1 MKSVNV
7 LNDKRLDRVN
17 GGRTDETIRPP
28 ENGNNFWETW
38 NPNFIQDHG
47 PLRAPFLEEYERKD
61 NRNVVTVVL

>member
-38 NPNFIQDHG
+38 NPNFIQDFDRLQG
-47 PLRAPFLEEYERKD
+47 PNIKEYEGKGR
-61 NRNVVTVVL
+61 RVE